1 MTNPLP
7 ADSQFVHPQTR
18 DYLIN
23 NIIPASLDLM
33 VLAQKE
39 LIDKIIF
46 FTNQVLSQSKQKMR
60 VQKPFFLRNFELKR
74 NRFTID
80 NLRVDTG
87 KKIKNRKTEIRESD
101 NPDLYDT
108 IVDLHKKAS
117 TLNQIIEQKQLEMLD
132 SRNLM
137 TVQCEDIIS
146 KPRYKEFKREFY
158 LPIGFFSFFTSFTLY
173 FFLRKK
179 GEVSNNIIKIYNKIK
194 QTR

>member
-137 TVQCEDIIS
+137 
-146 KPRYKEFKREFY
+146 
-158 LPIGFFSFFTSFTLY
+158 
-173 FFLRKK
+173 
-179 GEVSNNIIKIYNKIK
+179 
-194 QTR
+194 